1 MAQEAPLSLEFS
13 FSNPGARSMGLGG
26 AFVALADDG
35 TAAFTNPAGL
45 VQLLQ
50 PEVSLEP
57 RRREYSTSYTEG
69 GRAQG
74 EPTGWGIDTV
84 DGVRIGIS
92 NETTSGLSF
101 LSFVYPGDKWS
112 LALYRHQLAEF

>member
-1 MAQEAPLSLEFS
+1 
-13 FSNPGARSMGLGG
+13 MGLGG
-26 AFVALADDG
+26 AFVALADDA
-35 TAAFTNPAGL
+35 TAAFANPAGL

-50 PEVSLEP
+50 SEVSLEL

-84 DGVRIGIS
+84 DGV
-92 NETTSGLSF
+92 
-101 LSFVYPGDKWS
+101 
-112 LALYRHQLAEF
+112 